1 MNLLKTKL
9 QTKFIGKSSTSGDVP
24 KLISDTVIKFHYV
37 HV

>member
-1 MNLLKTKL
+1 MNLLKTNLIKDKVY
-9 QTKFIGKSSTSGDVP
+9 QEIFSFRP